1 MVQVSGDTSGSRM
14 QTQVLWGNA
23 CGDKDGDSEV
33 PWRAWS
39 RGWCPHEGSAA
50 RTSLRA
56 RRRRRLLPFN
66 RGGQIASE
74 LHPCKY

>member
-1 MVQVSGDTSGSRM
+1 MVGAGGDMSGGGM
-14 QTQVLWGNA
+14 QTRVLRGHA
-23 CGDKDGDSEV
+23 CGDKDGDREV

-39 RGWCPHEGSAA
+39 RGWCPLEGPAA

-56 RRRRRLLPFN
+56 RRRRRLLPFT
-66 RGGQIASE
+66 RGGQTASE